1 MQDVDNIYFML
12 FMFSCCAIYYH
23 ENGKLRFHLKVTM
36 LSRFLLNIEVIMKEN
51 SVEKNEVNIIDNEWK
66 KYYKAN

>member
-1 MQDVDNIYFML
+1 
-12 FMFSCCAIYYH
+12 
-23 ENGKLRFHLKVTM
+23 M